1 MQGACEKNAPPAPP
15 LATGMVK
22 KHLFIFGIFL
32 LPYLAFF
39 IPVGVFLVAQIRQEK
54 CAHAAYSHKHVRSP
68 CFIFQNVTNR
78 KQTSKKVWS
87 EIILLAHSPTFLLC

>member
-1 MQGACEKNAPPAPP
+1 MRPPRPP
-15 LATGMVK
+15 FAAGMVK
-22 KHLFIFGIFL
+22 NIYL
-32 LPYLAFF
+32 YLAFF

>member
-1 MQGACEKNAPPAPP
+1 MRPPRPP
-15 LATGMVK
+15 LAAGMVK
-22 KHLFIFGIFL
+22 KDLFIFGMFHSPGFFL
-32 LPYLAFF
+32 WRRFAKK
-39 IPVGVFLVAQIRQEK
+39 K
-54 CAHAAYSHKHVRSP
+54 CTHAAHSHKHARSP